1 MLLDAA
7 FVGSSPFLEY
17 KLPIRFQCFGFLGDL
32 LKTDRIIQ
40 GKEKCKYFKP
50 DEREFSFLSALSVN
64 PLATKAIKMGM
75 EITNNNILL
84 CR

>member
-40 GKEKCKYFKP
+40 GKEKRK
-50 DEREFSFLSALSVN
+50 FSNL
-64 PLATKAIKMGM
+64 TK
-75 EITNNNILL
+75 ENFHSY
-84 CR
+84 RR

>member
-40 GKEKCKYFKP
+40 GKEK
-50 DEREFSFLSALSVN
+50 
-64 PLATKAIKMGM
+64 
-75 EITNNNILL
+75 
-84 CR
+84 